1 MENKLIHSIPPE
13 EVLIQK
19 ESELVLKVKIVSASD
34 YFDGHFPNFKLLPA
48 VAQIDL
54 LAHYC
59 SKYFGFPLST
69 PKIKRFKF
77 ADKILPDTSV
87 IFKINFDSASGKVTF
102 DISDSEKGT
111 SYSSGTYMV
120 ELA

>member
-1 MENKLIHSIPPE
+1 MIHSIPPE
-13 EVLIQK
+13 EILLQN
-19 ESELVLKVKIVSASD
+19 ESEIVLKVKIAAESD

-59 SKYFGFPLST
+59 SKYFGLPLST

-120 ELA
+120 KLA

>member
-13 EVLIQK
+13 EVLIQN
-19 ESELVLKVKIVSASD
+19 ESELVLKVRIAAESD
-34 YFDGHFPNFKLLPA
+34 YFDGHFPQFKLLPA

-54 LAHYC
+54 LAHY
-59 SKYFGFPLST
+59 SAKYFGLPLST

-87 IFKINFDSASGKVTF
+87 IFTIKFDSTNRKLTF

-111 SYSSGTYMV
+111 SYSSGTYSV
-120 ELA
+120 K